1 MSTQTPPEGI
11 EYVPI
16 ELTING
22 ETERGEVDPRAPL
35 VFALR
40 EEFDYTGTKFG
51 CLNGACGACTV
62 RLDGDLVKSCAV
74 LAASADGSEVETI
87 EGVAEDGELDAVQRA
102 FWDELGFQCGYC
114 TPGMIMTVE
123 DLLAEDPDPDGT
135 AIRESIDG
143 NLCRCTGYNNIVES
157 VRAAAGGGEGAEGA
171 ADD

>member
-1 MSTQTPPEGI
+1 MSTEEHADGI

-22 ETERGEVDPRAPL
+22 EPESAEVDPRAPL

-62 RLDGDLVKSCAV
+62 RMDGELVKSCSL
-74 LAASADGSEVETI
+74 LAASADGSDVETI
-87 EGVAEDGELDAVQRA
+87 EGVADGDELDDVQQA

-123 DLLAEDPDPDGT
+123 ELLAENSDPDEET
-135 AIRESIDG
+135 IRESISG
-143 NLCRCTGYNNIVES
+143 NICRCTGYNNIVES
-157 VRAAAGGGEGAEGA
+157 VTAAAASSTEGVSE
-171 ADD
+171 D

>member
-1 MSTQTPPEGI
+1 MSTQKHTDGI

-16 ELTING
+16 ELSING
-22 ETERGEVDPRAPL
+22 ETESTEVDPRAPL

-40 EEFDYTGTKFG
+40 DDFDYPGTKFG

-62 RLDGDLVKSCAV
+62 RMDGELIKSCSI

-87 EGVAEDGELDAVQRA
+87 EGVADGDELDDVQQA

-114 TPGMIMTVE
+114 TPGMILTVE
-123 DLLAEDPDPDGT
+123 ELLAEDPDPDEE
-135 AIRESIDG
+135 AIRESISG

-157 VRAAAGGGEGAEGA
+157 VRVAAGSSTEGA